1 MLEKVLE
8 YKWHIVIV
16 ISSLVALIVMYQ
28 VYSTNKK
35 VNMLYKCI
43 NELGYRVEELS
54 KGKSSSEQP
63 RPLFKKSM
71 KKVEIPLRQREHRE
85 QREPQSS
92 SPTVSPPRKLPS
104 ISPERRVK
112 PQPLVNETIIF
123 QVSQPMHPKQQQQVS
138 ASTIEEIDSDSD
150 VEVDEVKM
158 KDVDLD
164 KALEAELS
172 ELNNEEQE

>member
-8 YKWHIVIV
+8 YKWHIIIV
-16 ISSLVALIVMYQ
+16 ISSLIVLIVMYQ

-54 KGKSSSEQP
+54 KAKPSQSQTQQPP
-63 RPLFKKSM
+63 RPLFKKPM
-71 KKVEIPLRQREHRE
+71 KKVEAPSSRQREAQPR
-85 QREPQSS
+85 
-92 SPTVSPPRKLPS
+92 SPTVPQPRELPS
-104 ISPERRVK
+104 LSPERRTK
-112 PQPLVNETIIF
+112 SQPLVNETIIF
-123 QVSQPMHPKQQQQVS
+123 QVSQPMPQQQPVN
-138 ASTIEEIDSDSD
+138 ASTIEEIDSDSE
-150 VEVDEVKM
+150 VEVEDVKM

-172 ELNNEEQE
+172 ELNNEQEE

>member
-16 ISSLVALIVMYQ
+16 ITSLVALIVMYQ

-54 KGKSSSEQP
+54 KGKSPSAQSQQS
-63 RPLFKKSM
+63 RPLFKKSI
-71 KKVEIPLRQREHRE
+71 KKVEAPSRQRE
-85 QREPQSS
+85 QREQQS
-92 SPTVSPPRKLPS
+92 TPPAPRELPS
-104 ISPERRVK
+104 ISPERRTK

-123 QVSQPMHPKQQQQVS
+123 QVSQPMHPQQQPVS